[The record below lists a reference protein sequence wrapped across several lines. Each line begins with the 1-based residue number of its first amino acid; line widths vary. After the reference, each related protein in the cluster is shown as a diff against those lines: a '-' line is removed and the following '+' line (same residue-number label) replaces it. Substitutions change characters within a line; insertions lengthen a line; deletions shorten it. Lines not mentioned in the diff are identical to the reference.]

1 MGSLTVAPD
10 KEAAALALRPARAAD
25 SNLLLGWTNQQ
36 RACGLGLSG
45 SEPVERATHDAWFAE
60 RLSDP
65 DCRIWIIEH
74 VGKPA
79 GMARLERETGSSP
92 ETVTV
97 SIFIA
102 REARRLGIASAA
114 IERALRDT
122 VRERGALIAV
132 VRVRPENVA
141 SLRLFDS
148 LGFTLS
154 DRYADH
160 VVLHRRMPA

>member
-1 MGSLTVAPD
+1 MAPD
-10 KEAAALALRPARAAD
+10 KKAALALRPAGAAD
-25 SNLLLGWTNQQ
+25 SDLLLGWTNQQ

-45 SEPVERATHDAWFAE
+45 SEPVERATHDAWLAE

-65 DCRIWIIEH
+65 DCRIRIIEH

-79 GMARLERETGSSP
+79 GMVRLEREAGSSP

-102 REARRLGIASAA
+102 RDARRQGIASAA
-114 IERALRDT
+114 IERALRNA
-122 VRERGALIAV
+122 VRERGALTAV
-132 VRVRPENVA
+132 ARVRLENAA
-141 SLRLFDS
+141 SRRLFDS

-154 DRYADH
+154 DRHADH
-160 VVLHRRMPA
+160 VVLHRRMTA

>member
-1 MGSLTVAPD
+1 MTVAPD

-25 SNLLLGWTNQQ
+25 SDLLLGWTNQQ

-122 VRERGALIAV
+122 VRERGALTAV
-132 VRVRPENVA
+132 ARVRPENVA

>member
-1 MGSLTVAPD
+1 MGNLTVARD
-10 KEAAALALRPARAAD
+10 NKAALALRPAGAAD
-25 SNLLLGWTNQQ
+25 SDLLLGWTNQQ
-36 RACGLGLSG
+36 RTCGLGLSG
-45 SEPVERATHDAWFAE
+45 SEPVERATHDAWLAE

-65 DCRIWIIEH
+65 DCRIRIIEH

-79 GMARLERETGSSP
+79 GMVRLEREAGSSP

-102 REARRLGIASAA
+102 RDARRLGIASAA

-122 VRERGALIAV
+122 VRERGALTAV
-132 VRVRPENVA
+132 ARVRLENAA
-141 SLRLFDS
+141 SRRLFDS

-160 VVLHRRMPA
+160 VVLRRRMTA